1 MKDALGNEIIIGGKY
16 GFSRNK
22 NGLNIIKLGVVV
34 GQTNT
39 GFASLKI
46 EKEFQSDYNEQPE
59 LMHFS
64 NYEKVK
70 IKSFMLFPISQ
81 NLII

>member
-1 MKDALGNEIIIGGKY
+1 MKDALGNEIIIGNAY

-22 NGLNIIKLGVVV
+22 SGLNIVKLGIVT

-46 EKEFQSDYNEQPE
+46 NKEFQSVYDEQPE
-59 LMHFS
+59 PIKHK

-70 IKSFMLFPISQ
+70 VKSFMLFPI
-81 NLII
+81 

>member
-1 MKDALGNEIIIGGKY
+1 MKDALGNEIIIGNSY

-22 NGLNIIKLGVVV
+22 SGVNIIKLGFVV
-34 GQTNT
+34 GQTET

-46 EKEFQSDYNEQPE
+46 KKEFQSVYNDQPTLE
-59 LMHFS
+59 PFS

-70 IKSFMLFPISQ
+70 VKSFMLFPI
-81 NLII
+81 

>member
-1 MKDALGNEIIIGGKY
+1 MKDALGNEIIIGNAY

-22 NGLNIIKLGVVV
+22 SGVNIIKLGVVE

-46 EKEFQSDYNEQPE
+46 NKEFQSVYDEQPE
-59 LMHFS
+59 LVPFS
-64 NYEKVK
+64 TYEKVK
-70 IKSFMLFPISQ
+70 VKSFMLFPI
-81 NLII
+81 

>member
-1 MKDALGNEIIIGGKY
+1 MKDALGNEIIIGNSY
-16 GFSRNK
+16 GYAKNK
-22 NGLNIIKLGVVV
+22 SGMNVIKLGVVV

-46 EKEFQSDYNEQPE
+46 NKEFQSAYNDQPTPE
-59 LMHFS
+59 LS

-70 IKSFMLFPISQ
+70 VKSFMLFPI
-81 NLII
+81 

>member
-1 MKDALGNEIIIGGKY
+1 MKDALGNEIIIGNSY

-22 NGLNIIKLGVVV
+22 SGLNIVKLGVVV
-34 GQTNT
+34 GKTET

-46 EKEFQSDYNEQPE
+46 KKEFQSVYDEQPE
-59 LMHFS
+59 LIEKS

-70 IKSFMLFPISQ
+70 VKSFMLFPI
-81 NLII
+81 